1 MQHIGAQEFA
11 ALLAGAGALG
21 STATS
26 ATALPLLL
34 DVREPWEVELASLR
48 ADGLVTINLPL
59 SGIVQR
65 IGELDPA
72 RPTVCLCHHGVRS
85 AQVAAF
91 LEQRHG
97 FASVTNFTGGIDA
110 WSVEVD
116 ASVPR
121 Y

>member
-1 MQHIGAQEFA
+1 MQHIGARGFA
-11 ALLAGAGALG
+11 ALLASAGESV
-21 STATS
+21 STA
-26 ATALPLLL
+26 APAAALPLLL
-34 DVREPWEVELASLR
+34 DVREPWEFELAALR
-48 ADGLVTINLPL
+48 TEGLVTINLPM
-59 SGIVQR
+59 SQIVQR

-91 LEQRHG
+91 LEQRQG
-97 FASVTNFTGGIDA
+97 FTAVSNFTGGIDA

-116 ASVPR
+116 AGVPR

>member
-1 MQHIGAQEFA
+1 MQHLGARDFA
-11 ALLAGAGALG
+11 SLLADAPA
-21 STATS
+21 AD
-26 ATALPLLL
+26 LPLLL
-34 DVREPWEVELASLR
+34 DVREPWEFELASLR
-48 ADGLVTINLPL
+48 AEGLTTLNLPM
-59 SGIVQR
+59 SEIVQR
-65 IGELDPA
+65 LDELDPA

-91 LEQRHG
+91 LEQRQG

-110 WSVEVD
+110 WSTEVD

>member
-1 MQHIGAQEFA
+1 MQHIGAREFE
-11 ALLAGAGALG
+11 ALLAKA
-21 STATS
+21 SPTD
-26 ATALPLLL
+26 LPLLL
-34 DVREPWEVELASLR
+34 DVREAWEFELAALH
-48 ADGLVTINLPL
+48 ADGLTTLNVPM
-59 SGIVQR
+59 SEIVQR

-91 LEQRHG
+91 LEQRQG

-110 WSVEVD
+110 WSTAVD

>member
-1 MQHIGAQEFA
+1 MQHIGPREFA
-11 ALLAGAGALG
+11 ALLVGADALAPAP
-21 STATS
+21 S
-26 ATALPLLL
+26 LPLLL
-34 DVREPWEVELASLR
+34 DVREPWEFELASLR
-48 ADGLVTINLPL
+48 TDGLETLNLPM
-59 SGIVQR
+59 SQIVQR
-65 IGELDPA
+65 VAELDPS

-116 ASVPR
+116 ARVPR

>member
-1 MQHIGAQEFA
+1 MQHIGAREFA
-11 ALLAGAGALG
+11 ALLA
-21 STATS
+21 S
-26 ATALPLLL
+26 AAVPASAAALPLLL
-34 DVREPWEVELASLR
+34 DVRETWEFELAALR
-48 ADGLVTINLPL
+48 ADGLVTVNVPM
-59 SGIVQR
+59 SQIVQR

-72 RPTVCLCHHGVRS
+72 QPTVCLCHHGVRS

-97 FASVTNFTGGIDA
+97 FTSVTNFTGGVDA
-110 WSVEVD
+110 WSVDVD

>member
-1 MQHIGAQEFA
+1 MQHIGAREFA
-11 ALLAGAGALG
+11 TLLG
-21 STATS
+21 SARGLS
-26 ATALPLLL
+26 PAVALPLLL
-34 DVREPWEVELASLR
+34 DVREAWEFEQAALH
-48 ADGLVTINLPL
+48 ADGLETLNLPMSEIAL
-59 SGIVQR
+59 RV
-65 IGELDPA
+65 GELDAA

-97 FASVTNFTGGIDA
+97 FTSVTNFTGGIDA

>member
-1 MQHIGAQEFA
+1 MQHIGAREFA
-11 ALLAGAGALG
+11 ALLASAEAPASAAG
-21 STATS
+21 
-26 ATALPLLL
+26 LPLLL
-34 DVREPWEVELASLR
+34 DVREPWEFELAALR
-48 ADGLVTINLPL
+48 ADGLETVNLPM
-59 SGIVQR
+59 SQIVQR
-65 IGELDPA
+65 IGELDAA
-72 RPTVCLCHHGVRS
+72 RPTICLCHHGVRS

-91 LEQRHG
+91 LEQRRG

>member
-1 MQHIGAQEFA
+1 MRHIGAREFA
-11 ALLAGAGALG
+11 ALLAGGDEAAPA
-21 STATS
+21 SS
-26 ATALPLLL
+26 RPLLL
-34 DVREPWEVELASLR
+34 DVREPWEFELASLR
-48 ADGLVTINLPL
+48 ADGLETVNVPM
-59 SGIVQR
+59 SQIVQR
-65 IGELDPA
+65 VAELDPS
-72 RPTVCLCHHGVRS
+72 RPTVCLCHHGMRS

-116 ASVPR
+116 ARVPR

>member
-1 MQHIGAQEFA
+1 MQHIGAREFA
-11 ALLAGAGALG
+11 ALLAGAEA
-21 STATS
+21 SMQTAE
-26 ATALPLLL
+26 LPLLL
-34 DVREPWEVELASLR
+34 DVREAWEFELASLR
-48 ADGLVTINLPL
+48 ADGLVTVNLPM
-59 SGIVQR
+59 SEIVQR

-91 LEQRHG
+91 LEQRQG
-97 FASVTNFTGGIDA
+97 FTSVTNFTGGIDA

-116 ASVPR
+116 PGVPR